1 MIQFLD
7 SNFHGMFFLLIYV
20 LLFLSSVLELGSA
33 STPSQLQLEANAII
47 NSGWWNLS
55 SSYSHHICSL
65 NHGIHCNAAG
75 SVIGIKYQCSQGQIE
90 LATLNLSVFKNLES
104 FEVAYCSLH
113 DTIPPEI
120 GNLPKLTHLDFC

>member
-1 MIQFLD
+1 MMQFLN
-7 SNFHGMFFLLIYV
+7 SNFHGMSFLLIYV